1 MSIYATQWILKFPR
15 FGDAHSGCEWVRVVG
30 QGVPSHIGTP
40 TPGYGYESGD
50 PYSGFLPPAVPLIDE
65 DDEWR
70 RLRAIVIVREDTE
83 KVGQEYIGP
92 LVVLSGDEYEAM
104 PFQVL
109 HDRICDALR
118 GIRPRLIAE
127 AIDSSGSTLVFE
139 DGSAKRPNLSGSTD
153 TEDH

>member
-1 MSIYATQWILKFPR
+1 MSIYSTQWILKFPR
-15 FGDAHSGCEWVRVVG
+15 FGNSHSGCEWVTVIG

-40 TPGYGYESGD
+40 TPGHGYESGD
-50 PYSGFLPPAVPLIDE
+50 PYSDFLPPAVPLVAEDE
-65 DDEWR
+65 DSG
-70 RLRAIVIVREDTE
+70 LRAIVIVREGTQ

-92 LVVLSGDEYEAM
+92 LMVLSGEAYAAM

-127 AIDSSGSTLVFE
+127 AIDSNGSTLIFE
-139 DGSAKRPNLSGSTD
+139 DGSTHND
-153 TEDH
+153 QQ

>member
-1 MSIYATQWILKFPR
+1 MSIYATQWTLKFPR
-15 FGDAHSGCEWVRVVG
+15 FGDEHSKCEWVRVIG
-30 QGVPSHIGTP
+30 QGVPNHVGTP
-40 TPGYGYESGD
+40 TDGYGYESGD
-50 PYSGFLPPAVPLIDE
+50 PYSGFLPSAVPVIDE
-65 DDEWR
+65 GDEGA

-92 LVVLSGDEYEAM
+92 LVVLSGEEYAAT

-127 AIDSSGSTLVFE
+127 AIDSSCSTLLFQDGSTQRV
-139 DGSAKRPNLSGSTD
+139 
-153 TEDH
+153 

>member
-1 MSIYATQWILKFPR
+1 MSIYATQWTLKFPR
-15 FGDAHSGCEWVRVVG
+15 FGDEHSGCEWVRVIG

-50 PYSGFLPPAVPLIDE
+50 PYSEFLPPAVPLVDE
-65 DDEWR
+65 DDEGT

-92 LVVLSGDEYEAM
+92 LVVLSGEAYAALA
-104 PFQVL
+104 FQVL
-109 HDRICDALR
+109 HDRICNALR

-127 AIDSSGSTLVFE
+127 TINSSGSTLVFE
-139 DGSAKRPNLSGSTD
+139 HSYSKTDRRNGLS
-153 TEDH
+153 